1 MRSSPPDLSPSSPV
15 SAQLSTL
22 SFQSEQYTD
31 TEEDNEWY
39 LPRVLDTSVKAMQ
52 EIDRV
57 SKQQLKLLEGPE
69 TVQQRKVRENKEK
82 REREKEEKEAKIG
95 TPDLADVSGIAM
107 VFLHVLTT
115 VTEGGHVWHSKA
127 EKQGQGGDCREE
139 SRRHHHHHDEA

>member
-1 MRSSPPDLSPSSPV
+1 
-15 SAQLSTL
+15 
-22 SFQSEQYTD
+22 
-31 TEEDNEWY
+31 
-39 LPRVLDTSVKAMQ
+39 MQ

-57 SKQQLKLLEGPE
+57 SKQQKKLLEGPE
-69 TVQQRKVRENKEK
+69 SAAQRKVRENKEK
-82 REREKEEKEAKIG
+82 REKEKEEKEAKIG

-139 SRRHHHHHDEA
+139 SRRRRLHHHDEA